1 MCSPCSELYND
12 QTDDSM
18 VYHTTTVLLH
28 RPFVETGNEWPD
40 PTLVSISWAK
50 CEEAAK
56 GTTMLLSRYRETF
69 SLARAPYLIVS

>member
-1 MCSPCSELYND
+1 
-12 QTDDSM
+12 M

-56 GTTMLLSRYRETF
+56 GTTELLNRYRETF
-69 SLARAPYLIVS
+69 SLARAPYLIVSSLSCASSHSLMRSM